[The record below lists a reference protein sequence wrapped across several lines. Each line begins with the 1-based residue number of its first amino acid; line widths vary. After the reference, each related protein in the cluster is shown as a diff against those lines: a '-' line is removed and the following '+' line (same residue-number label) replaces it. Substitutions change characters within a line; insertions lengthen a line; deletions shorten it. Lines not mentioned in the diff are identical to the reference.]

1 MSSEV
6 RMSVA
11 DEGRDEGMTLII
23 KFRAMGEAMGLKG
36 ESLTQYV
43 QSSIEMRAVREREKR

>member
-11 DEGRDEGMTLII
+11 DEGGDDSMALIS
-23 KFRAMGEAMGLKG
+23 KFRAMGEAMGLDGK
-36 ESLTQYV
+36 SLTQFI
-43 QSSIEMRAVREREKR
+43 QEE